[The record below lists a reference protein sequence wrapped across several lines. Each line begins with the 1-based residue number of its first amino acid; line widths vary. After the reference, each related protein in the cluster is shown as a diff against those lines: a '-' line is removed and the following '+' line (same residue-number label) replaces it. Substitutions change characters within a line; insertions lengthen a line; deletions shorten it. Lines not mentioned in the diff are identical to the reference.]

1 MAYQENL
8 DCQLF
13 LAWSLSKECFFFK
26 YLQISS
32 ILSLSLEI
40 VKYLLLFTVIKSVPI
55 SELEI
60 NWYLYNTLLSNC
72 RTDIIAHV
80 HGIYPK
86 TDHTLDHKQ
95 SLKKNLKVF
104 LDYIGNDTK
113 YVSDNVRLNVEII
126 NRKIAG

>member
-13 LAWSLSKECFFFK
+13 LAWSLSKEFFFK

-86 TDHTLDHKQ
+86 IDHTLDHKPT
-95 SLKKNLKVF
+95 LKKNLKVF

-113 YVSDNVRLNVEII
+113 YVSDNVRPNVEII